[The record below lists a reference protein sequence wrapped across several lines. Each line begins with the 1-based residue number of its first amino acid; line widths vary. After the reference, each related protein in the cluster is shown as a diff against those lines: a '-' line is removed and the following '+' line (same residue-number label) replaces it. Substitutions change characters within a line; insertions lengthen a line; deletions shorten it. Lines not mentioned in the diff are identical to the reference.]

1 VAGAGLAFLIPAAL
15 YTTQPTYVLIALG
28 VFVVAAAGG
37 FAMFLLYHL
46 RQRPLPIAFMLG
58 HGAAALVAYVLL
70 LIALF

>member
-1 VAGAGLAFLIPAAL
+1 
-15 YTTQPTYVLIALG
+15 
-28 VFVVAAAGG
+28 VVAAAGG

-46 RQRPLPIAFMLG
+46 RNRPLPIAFMLG